1 MGLRNTIFGLAAG
14 VILLLI
20 GSASDEA
27 QAQCCAPPP
36 PPCCTPPS
44 PPPCCTPPTPPPRP
58 PSPPGCCDS
67 GGGRVNVTVNA
78 NVTAVAVSGAGSRAG
93 AVVYGG
99 GGGGGGGYVGPGAT
113 GVIQGL
119 NVEGALKK
127 KQVAYE
133 AKRSR
138 TRRVVIRAYCV
149 DDRDT
154 PHPASQVFAGEEVAD
169 GYEGELYRCIAGTRM
184 QWTVIEWE
192 MRASNQGGKS
202 YFCGKNESL
211 YYENGGAASGDG
223 LAGGPNTGG
232 SVEGGARAGR
242 VACRPQRP
250 ARDCNERSL
259 LRRFGAGIKVITITE
274 VETYT
279 AYREETVREE
289 SSASFSM
296 SLDGGVGGTVY

>member
-1 MGLRNTIFGLAAG
+1 M
-14 VILLLI
+14 
-20 GSASDEA
+20 
-27 QAQCCAPPP
+27 
-36 PPCCTPPS
+36 
-44 PPPCCTPPTPPPRP
+44 
-58 PSPPGCCDS
+58 
-67 GGGRVNVTVNA
+67 NVTVNA
-78 NVTAVAVSGAGSRAG
+78 NVTAVAVAGAGGRGS
-93 AVVYGG
+93 AVVYSGG
-99 GGGGGGGYVGPGAT
+99 GGGGGGFVGPGAT

-133 AKRSR
+133 AKRTR

-169 GYEGELYRCIAGTRM
+169 GYDGELYRCIAGTRM

-202 YFCGKNESL
+202 FFCNKNESL
-211 YYENGGAASGDG
+211 YYEQD
-223 LAGGPNTGG
+223 LAGGPNGG
-232 SVEGGARAGR
+232 ASVEGGARAGR
-242 VACRPQRP
+242 VSCKPQRP

-259 LRRFGAGIKVITITE
+259 LRRFGAGVKVITITE

-289 SSASFSM
+289 SSSSFSM
-296 SLDGGVGGTVY
+296 SLDGGVGGVVY

>member
-1 MGLRNTIFGLAAG
+1 MGLRNTFFGLAAG
-14 VILLLI
+14 LILLLI
-20 GSASDEA
+20 GSATPDEA
-27 QAQCCAPPP
+27 AAQCCAPPP
-36 PPCCTPPS
+36 PPCCTPPA

-58 PSPPGCCDS
+58 PSPPSCCDS

-78 NVTAVAVSGAGSRAG
+78 NVTAVAVAGGRSGAG

-99 GGGGGGGYVGPGAT
+99 GGGGGGGYVGPGT
-113 GVIQGL
+113 VGVIQGL

-133 AKRSR
+133 AKRTH

-184 QWTVIEWE
+184 QWTIVEWE
-192 MRASNQGGKS
+192 LRASNQGGKS
-202 YFCGKNESL
+202 FFCGKNESL
-211 YYENGGAASGDG
+211 HYEQD
-223 LAGGPNTGG
+223 LAGGPNGG
-232 SVEGGARAGR
+232 PAVEGGSRAGR

-259 LRRFGAGIKVITITE
+259 LRRFGAGVKVITITE

-289 SSASFSM
+289 SSSSFNM
-296 SLDGGVGGTVY
+296 SLDGGVGGSVY

>member
-1 MGLRNTIFGLAAG
+1 M
-14 VILLLI
+14 
-20 GSASDEA
+20 
-27 QAQCCAPPP
+27 
-36 PPCCTPPS
+36 
-44 PPPCCTPPTPPPRP
+44 
-58 PSPPGCCDS
+58 
-67 GGGRVNVTVNA
+67 NVTVNA
-78 NVTAVAVSGAGSRAG
+78 NVTAVAVAGAGGRAG

-99 GGGGGGGYVGPGAT
+99 GGGGGGGYIGPGAV

-133 AKRSR
+133 AKRTR

-184 QWTVIEWE
+184 QWTVIEWTQ
-192 MRASNQGGKS
+192 RASNEGGKS

-211 YYENGGAASGDG
+211 YYEHGAGGGG
-223 LAGGPNTGG
+223 LAGGPEGAG
-232 SVEGGARAGR
+232 PDAGGANAGR
-242 VACRPQRP
+242 VVCRPQRP

-259 LRRFGAGIKVITITE
+259 LRRFGAGVKVITIVE

-289 SSASFSM
+289 SSSSFSM

>member
-1 MGLRNTIFGLAAG
+1 MGLRNTILGLTAG
-14 VILLLI
+14 FILLLI
-20 GSASDEA
+20 GSATPDEA
-27 QAQCCAPPP
+27 AAQCCAPPP
-36 PPCCTPPS
+36 PPCCTPPA

-58 PSPPGCCDS
+58 PSPPGCCDN

-93 AVVYGG
+93 AVVYSG
-99 GGGGGGGYVGPGAT
+99 GGGGGGGYVGPGTT
-113 GVIQGL
+113 GIIQGL

-133 AKRSR
+133 AKRTR

-184 QWTVIEWE
+184 QWTVIEWTQ
-192 MRASNQGGKS
+192 RASNEGGKS

-211 YYENGGAASGDG
+211 YYEQD
-223 LAGGPNTGG
+223 LAGGPNGG
-232 SVEGGARAGR
+232 SSVEGAGRAGR
-242 VACRPQRP
+242 IACRPQRP

-259 LRRFGAGIKVITITE
+259 LRRFGAGVKVITIVE

-289 SSASFSM
+289 SSASFNM
-296 SLDGGVGGTVY
+296 SLDGGVGGSVY

>member
-1 MGLRNTIFGLAAG
+1 MGLRNTILGLAAG

-20 GSASDEA
+20 GSATDEA
-27 QAQCCAPPP
+27 QAQCCAPPTP
-36 PPCCTPPS
+36 PACCTAPTPPA
-44 PPPCCTPPTPPPRP
+44 CCTPPTPPPRP
-58 PSPPGCCDS
+58 PSPPNCCDS
-67 GGGRVNVTVNA
+67 GGGNVNVTVNA
-78 NVTAVAVSGAGSRAG
+78 NVTAVAVSGAGGRAG

-119 NVEGALKK
+119 NVEGTLKK

-138 TRRVVIRAYCV
+138 TRKVVIRAYCV

-154 PHPASQVFAGEEVAD
+154 PHPASQVFAGEDVAD
-169 GYEGELYRCIAGTRM
+169 GYDGELYRCIAGTRM

-211 YYENGGAASGDG
+211 YYENG
-223 LAGGPNTGG
+223 LAGGPSSAGNGSGG
-232 SVEGGARAGR
+232 SAEGGAHAGR
-242 VACRPQRP
+242 VACKPQRP

-259 LRRFGAGIKVITITE
+259 LRRFGAGVKVITIVE

-279 AYREETVREE
+279 AYREEMVREE
-289 SSASFSM
+289 SSSSFTM

>member
-1 MGLRNTIFGLAAG
+1 MGLRNTFFGLAAG
-14 VILLLI
+14 FILLLI
-20 GSASDEA
+20 GSATPEEA
-27 QAQCCAPPP
+27 AAQCCAPPP

-58 PSPPGCCDS
+58 PSPPSCCDS

-99 GGGGGGGYVGPGAT
+99 GGGGGGGYVGPGT
-113 GVIQGL
+113 VGVIQGL
-119 NVEGALKK
+119 NVEGTLKK

-133 AKRSR
+133 AKRTR

-149 DDRDT
+149 DDRDV

-184 QWTVIEWE
+184 QWTVIDWE
-192 MRASNQGGKS
+192 MRASNQGGKT

-211 YYENGGAASGDG
+211 GYEQD
-223 LAGGPNTGG
+223 LAGGPNGG
-232 SVEGGARAGR
+232 AVEGGARAGR

-289 SSASFSM
+289 SSSSFSM
-296 SLDGGVGGTVY
+296 SLDGGVGGSVY

>member
-1 MGLRNTIFGLAAG
+1 MGLRNTFFGLAAG

-20 GSASDEA
+20 GSATPEEA
-27 QAQCCAPPP
+27 AAQCCAPPP

-58 PSPPGCCDS
+58 PSPPSCCDS

-99 GGGGGGGYVGPGAT
+99 GGGGGGGYVGPGTT
-113 GVIQGL
+113 GIIQGL

-133 AKRSR
+133 AKRTR

-169 GYEGELYRCIAGTRM
+169 GYDGELYRCIAGTRM

-192 MRASNQGGKS
+192 LRASNQGGKS

-211 YYENGGAASGDG
+211 YYEQG
-223 LAGGPNTGG
+223 LAGGPEGG
-232 SVEGGARAGR
+232 PAVEGGSRAGR

-259 LRRFGAGIKVITITE
+259 LRRFGAGVKVITIVE

-289 SSASFSM
+289 SSSSFNM
-296 SLDGGVGGTVY
+296 SLDGGVGGSVY